1 MKKSIYAAMLC
12 ILLATN
18 ILSITNAKFYDLLA
32 NAMTHIP
39 ISNLMRDSKSAQAKL
54 IKQENKKL
62 KTENVKVKKHQ
73 ARIKANA
80 KKARAI
86 SSRAKSRIA
95 KNITANTAALV
106 PSSVPIIGIAANVAM
121 TSSDVITGCQTMN
134 ELDALE
140 SLLTLDEPVS
150 EIDKLCGIELPS
162 TEQVTKEA
170 LVMLKEYSS
179 RTGQSFDE
187 TIDKLMKYL
196 FSDN

>member
-1 MKKSIYAAMLC
+1 
-12 ILLATN
+12 
-18 ILSITNAKFYDLLA
+18 
-32 NAMTHIP
+32 
-39 ISNLMRDSKSAQAKL
+39 
-54 IKQENKKL
+54 
-62 KTENVKVKKHQ
+62 
-73 ARIKANA
+73 
-80 KKARAI
+80 
-86 SSRAKSRIA
+86 
-95 KNITANTAALV
+95 
-106 PSSVPIIGIAANVAM
+106 
-121 TSSDVITGCQTMN
+121 MN

-179 RTGQSFDE
+179 RTEQSFDE